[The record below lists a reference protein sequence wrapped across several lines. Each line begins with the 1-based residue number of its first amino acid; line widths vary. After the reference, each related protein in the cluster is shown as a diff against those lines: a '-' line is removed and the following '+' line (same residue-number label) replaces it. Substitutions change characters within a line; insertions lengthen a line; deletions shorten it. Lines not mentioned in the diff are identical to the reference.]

1 MIFKEKPPKFN
12 SQLFLNSIYH
22 YKREV
27 GLKLKIAAISD
38 IVKSKYGRNS
48 IFLNL
53 EVLDDFPECL
63 NYEYDEKGIKKIDEN
78 GNPQKKRENPRGF
91 TVGLPFQV
99 NVIQENK
106 INVSEYSNLYNIIY
120 PIAIYKGIA
129 QRNTHYEEVT
139 FSTEELKELL
149 EDVIFRGIVKE
160 VRKTNYNP
168 YLRLEVK
175 EIL

>member
-12 SQLFLNSIYH
+12 SQLFLHSIY
-22 YKREV
+22 YYRKPL

-63 NYEYDEKGIKKIDEN
+63 NYEYDEKGIKKIDEY
-78 GNPQKKRENPRGF
+78 GNPQKKRENPQGF

-120 PIAIYKGIA
+120 PIAIHKGIA

-149 EDVIFRGIVKE
+149 EDVIFKGIVTK
-160 VRKTNYNP
+160 VKKTNYNP

>member
-12 SQLFLNSIYH
+12 SQLFLQSVYH
-22 YKREV
+22 DRKD
-27 GLKLKIAAISD
+27 GIKLKIKEVSD

-53 EVLDDFPECL
+53 EVMDDFPECL
-63 NYEYDEKGIKKIDEN
+63 NYEYSQDNKKILDEYN
-78 GNPQKKRENPRGF
+78 KPVIKRMNPQGF

-99 NVIQENK
+99 NIIQENK

-129 QRNTHYEEVT
+129 QRNTHYEEIT
-139 FSTEELKELL
+139 FSTGELKELL
-149 EDVIFRGIVKE
+149 KDVIFKGTVKE
-160 VRKTNYNP
+160 VRKTNYAP

>member
-1 MIFKEKPPKFN
+1 M
-12 SQLFLNSIYH
+12 
-22 YKREV
+22 
-27 GLKLKIAAISD
+27 
-38 IVKSKYGRNS
+38 
-48 IFLNL
+48 
-53 EVLDDFPECL
+53 DDFPECL
-63 NYEYDEKGIKKIDEN
+63 NYEYRDNKKILDEYN
-78 GNPQKKRENPRGF
+78 KPVIKRMNPQGF

-129 QRNTHYEEVT
+129 QRNTNYEEVT
-139 FSTEELKELL
+139 FSTGELKELL
-149 EDVIFRGIVKE
+149 KDVIFKGTVKE

>member
-1 MIFKEKPPKFN
+1 MIFKEKPPRFN
-12 SQLFLNSIYH
+12 NQLFLQSVYH
-22 YKREV
+22 DRKDGIE
-27 GLKLKIAAISD
+27 LKIKEVSD

-53 EVLDDFPECL
+53 EVMDDFPECL
-63 NYEYDEKGIKKIDEN
+63 NYEYRDNKKILDEYN
-78 GNPQKKRENPRGF
+78 KPVIKRMNPQGF

-129 QRNTHYEEVT
+129 QRNTNYEEVT
-139 FSTEELKELL
+139 FSTGELKELL
-149 EDVIFRGIVKE
+149 KDVIFKGTVKE

>member
-1 MIFKEKPPKFN
+1 MIFKEKPPRFN
-12 SQLFLNSIYH
+12 SQLFLQSVYH
-22 YKREV
+22 DRKD
-27 GLKLKIAAISD
+27 GIKLKIKEVSD

-53 EVLDDFPECL
+53 EVLGDFPECL

-106 INVSEYSNLYNIIY
+106 INVSEYSNLYSIIY

-139 FSTEELKELL
+139 FSTGELKELL

>member
-1 MIFKEKPPKFN
+1 MIFKEKPPRFN
-12 SQLFLNSIYH
+12 NQLFLQSVYH
-22 YKREV
+22 DRKD
-27 GLKLKIAAISD
+27 GIKLKIKEVSD

-53 EVLDDFPECL
+53 EVMDDFPECL
-63 NYEYDEKGIKKIDEN
+63 NYEYRDNKKILDEYN
-78 GNPQKKRENPRGF
+78 KPVIKRMNPQGF

-129 QRNTHYEEVT
+129 QRNTNYEEVT
-139 FSTEELKELL
+139 FSTGELKELL
-149 EDVIFRGIVKE
+149 KDVIFKGTVKE